1 MFIEFNDAH
10 LIKVGTNVNLRG
22 VKVGSV
28 RRVNVNINKVV
39 VLLYIKSSKLLIPRN
54 SLFES
59 HQIGLFNDVVI
70 NIIPLEYIQS
80 KNLSVKTRVLNQS
93 LSSDFVLPN
102 SYIKGYKG
110 INYDDLIRATT
121 RISQR
126 FDDPRFF
133 GLMYLLLRNLIYISD
148 ELSNLLSSSS
158 YLSNLLSDL
167 TSLLFF
173 KYTY

>member
-1 MFIEFNDAH
+1 M
-10 LIKVGTNVNLRG
+10 RG
-22 VKVGSV
+22 VRIGSV
-28 RRVNVNINKVV
+28 RRVSVHTNKIIAF
-39 VLLYIKSSKLLIPRN
+39 LSIKSSKILIPRN

-59 HQIGLFNDVVI
+59 HQVGLFNDVVI
-70 NIIPLEYIQS
+70 NITPLEYVRS
-80 KNLSVKTRVLNQS
+80 ENLLAQTKVFSQS
-93 LSSDFVLPN
+93 LSSAFVLPN

-133 GLMYLLLRNLIYISD
+133 GLIYLLLRNLIYISD

-158 YLSNLLSDL
+158 YLSTLLSDL
-167 TSLLFF
+167 ISLVFF
-173 KYTY
+173 KYVY

>member
-1 MFIEFNDAH
+1 M
-10 LIKVGTNVNLRG
+10 IKAGTNVNLRG
-22 VKVGSV
+22 VTVGSV
-28 RRVNVNINKVV
+28 RCVNVHINKII
-39 VLLYIKSSKLLIPRN
+39 VLVSIKSHKILIPRN

-70 NIIPLEYIQS
+70 NITPLEYIKS
-80 KNLSVKTRVLNQS
+80 DNLLLKMSISDKSASS
-93 LSSDFVLPN
+93 LFILPN

-133 GLMYLLLRNLIYISD
+133 SLIYLLLRNLIYISD

-158 YLSNLLSDL
+158 HLSNLLSDL
-167 TSLLFF
+167 VSLYFV
-173 KYTY
+173 KYIY